1 MSIRTLFVAAAAA
14 LGFATSTQAAPLHET
29 PEVRSVRVPIADL
42 DLRRDAGTTVALQ
55 RIRYA
60 ARVVCQDEGR
70 PLSVQRYQQYK
81 ACIRS
86 AVGDAV
92 VTLSTEIAAQRNAA
106 LPREAILTA
115 NR

>member
-29 PEVRSVRVPIADL
+29 PEVRTVRVPIADL
-42 DLRRDAGTTVALQ
+42 DLRRDAGTKVAMQ
-55 RIRYA
+55 RIRHA
-60 ARVVCQDEGR
+60 AKVVCGYEAR
-70 PLSVQRYQQYK
+70 PLSVQRYQQYT

-92 VTLSTEIAAQRNAA
+92 VTLSTEIAAQRAPA
-106 LPREAILTA
+106 IPRHAILTA
-115 NR
+115 HR